1 MKNLLF
7 DLPYDVQNKIFS
19 MHLWNTI
26 YANCSSHLSYL
37 IGKMKPRDSYPY
49 RSLQAKRLQRETFVR
64 RETAKLATALWPE
77 GNNYVPIYMIK
88 RLDSASS
95 YYHKDPYAF
104 QKFNLE
110 PGYIDIKKAESNRE
124 LEFGES
130 YGEYLRMAV
139 VRFCLTETNRLQD
152 RAGRPLLFSHSGI
165 QVRGVVSL
173 GDPRVNS

>member
-7 DLPYDVQNKIFS
+7 DLPYDLQNKIFC
-19 MHLWNTI
+19 MHLSNTI

-37 IGKMKPRDSYPY
+37 IGKIKPRDSYPY
-49 RSLQAKRLQRETFVR
+49 RSLQAKWLQ

-77 GNNYVPIYMIK
+77 GNNYVPIYMMK
-88 RLDSASS
+88 RLGHSTSA

-130 YGEYLRMAV
+130 YGEYLRMDMF
-139 VRFCLTETNRLQD
+139 RQFLQREKDDTYLTDDYLKKAD
-152 RAGRPLLFSHSGI
+152 LFLAKFA
-165 QVRGVVSL
+165 Q
-173 GDPRVNS
+173 